1 MCESKNCFP
10 NGDYSTTADENL
22 SDVNQAQMF
31 TDEVIPSYYI
41 LKSVKCQKYKMY
53 LYCFSNHYIREAG
66 TNQWLIYFF
75 NWLIG

>member
-41 LKSVKCQKYKMY
+41 LKSVKCQKTNASKFPKEPKAMY

-66 TNQWLIYFF
+66 TNQ
-75 NWLIG
+75 